1 MSHYLSKYQTFST
14 TQELNHTVYTH
25 IKRNSP
31 YLNKTVRNTLKV
43 IARYAVKYS
52 GAAHL
57 KAKTI
62 AELIGKSEK
71 TARRSV
77 NKLAELGI
85 IKKIATTRKVNG
97 GKGANIIVIQPI
109 NNERENVND
118 QSTLSSRE
126 ERPNSITS
134 SVTPSEIEE
143 EPSYYI
149 KHNKNTL
156 LDTETDISARA
167 MRGAIPE
174 SVYDAFSSYFN
185 ADEIYKHYG
194 TLLRAKRTVD
204 KELLIEHCDEPFL
217 DTIHAVAYKLKHG
230 KVRNISNY
238 FYRAFQSA
246 SSQASRILTSNKRSN
261 SILSYDWI
269 S

>member
-1 MSHYLSKYQTFST
+1 MSHYLTQYQTFNS

-31 YLNKTVRNTLKV
+31 YLNDTVRSTLKA
-43 IARYAVKYS
+43 IARYAVKYA

-62 AELIGKSEK
+62 ADLIGKSEK

-77 NKLAELGI
+77 NKLADLGI

-97 GKGANIIVIQPI
+97 GKGANIIVIQPVT
-109 NNERENVND
+109 NSND
-118 QSTLSSRE
+118 QSTMSSRE
-126 ERPNSITS
+126 CHKNSVKST
-134 SVTPSEIEE
+134 VTPSEIKE

-149 KHNKNTL
+149 KHIKNTL
-156 LDTETDISARA
+156 LDTETDVSAQA
-167 MRGAIPE
+167 LRGVIPE

-194 TLLRAKRTVD
+194 TLLRAKRTID
-204 KELLIEHCDEPFL
+204 KELLIEQCDEPFV

-230 KVRNISNY
+230 KVRNLSNY

-246 SSQASRILTSNKRSN
+246 SSQASRILAKNRREKDV
-261 SILSYDWI
+261 ILNDWI

>member
-1 MSHYLSKYQTFST
+1 MSHYLTQYQTFNS

-31 YLNKTVRNTLKV
+31 YLNDTVRSTLKA
-43 IARYAVKYS
+43 IARYAVKYA

-62 AELIGKSEK
+62 ADLIGKSEK

-77 NKLAELGI
+77 NKLADLGI

-97 GKGANIIVIQPI
+97 GKGANIIVIQPVT
-109 NNERENVND
+109 NSND

-126 ERPNSITS
+126 ERSNSVKST
-134 SVTPSEIEE
+134 VTPSEIKE

-156 LDTETDISARA
+156 LDTETDVSARA
-167 MRGAIPE
+167 LRGAIPD

-185 ADEIYKHYG
+185 ADEIYEHFG

-204 KELLIEHCDEPFL
+204 KELLIEQCEEPFV

-246 SSQASRILTSNKRSN
+246 SSQASRILAKNRREN
-261 SILSYDWI
+261 DVLLYDWI

>member
-31 YLNKTVRNTLKV
+31 YLNETVRNTLKV

-62 AELIGKSEK
+62 SELIGKSEK

-109 NNERENVND
+109 NNDHENVND

-126 ERPNSITS
+126 ERSNSVKST
-134 SVTPSEIEE
+134 VTPSEIKE

-156 LDTETDISARA
+156 LDTETDVSARA
-167 MRGAIPE
+167 LRGVIPE
-174 SVYDAFSSYFN
+174 SVYDAFSSYFS

-194 TLLRAKRTVD
+194 TLLRAKRTTD
-204 KELLIEHCDEPFL
+204 KELLIEQCDEPFV
-217 DTIHAVAYKLKHG
+217 DTIHAVAYKLKNG
-230 KVRNISNY
+230 KVRNLSNY

-246 SSQASRILTSNKRSN
+246 SSQASRILAKNRREN
-261 SILSYDWI
+261 DVLLYDWI

>member
-1 MSHYLSKYQTFST
+1 MSHYLTQYKTFNT

-31 YLNKTVRNTLKV
+31 YLNDTVRNTLKA
-43 IARYAVKYS
+43 IARYAVKYA

-62 AELIGKSEK
+62 ADLIGKSEK

-85 IKKIATTRKVNG
+85 IEKIATTRKVNG

-126 ERPNSITS
+126 ERPR
-134 SVTPSEIEE
+134 SEE
-143 EPSYYI
+143 
-149 KHNKNTL
+149 
-156 LDTETDISARA
+156 R
-167 MRGAIPE
+167 R
-174 SVYDAFSSYFN
+174 V
-185 ADEIYKHYG
+185 
-194 TLLRAKRTVD
+194 
-204 KELLIEHCDEPFL
+204 
-217 DTIHAVAYKLKHG
+217 G
-230 KVRNISNY
+230 KAWRH
-238 FYRAFQSA
+238 R
-246 SSQASRILTSNKRSN
+246 
-261 SILSYDWI
+261 
-269 S
+269 

>member
-1 MSHYLSKYQTFST
+1 MSHYLTQYQTFNT

-25 IKRNSP
+25 IKRNSLF
-31 YLNKTVRNTLKV
+31 LNETVRNTLKA

-97 GKGANIIVIQPI
+97 GKGANIIVIQPVT
-109 NNERENVND
+109 NSND
-118 QSTLSSRE
+118 QSTMSSRKGCT
-126 ERPNSITS
+126 NSVESTVTS
-134 SVTPSEIEE
+134 SEIEE

-167 MRGAIPE
+167 LRGAIPD

-185 ADEIYKHYG
+185 ADEIYEHFG
-194 TLLRAKRTVD
+194 TLLRAERTVD
-204 KELLIEHCDEPFL
+204 KELLIEQCEEPFV

-230 KVRNISNY
+230 KVRNTSNY

-246 SSQASRILTSNKRSN
+246 SSQASRILAKNRREN
-261 SILSYDWI
+261 DVLLHDWI